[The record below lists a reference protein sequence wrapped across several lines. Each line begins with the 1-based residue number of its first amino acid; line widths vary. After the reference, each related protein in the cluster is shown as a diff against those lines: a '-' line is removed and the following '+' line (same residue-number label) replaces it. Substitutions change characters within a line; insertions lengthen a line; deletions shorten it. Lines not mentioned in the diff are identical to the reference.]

1 MRARPLH
8 KWIGIFVGIILLMWS
23 VTGVYLMVPAPRQV
37 LRHRPLPLERATI
50 SPQQA
55 RAIAVGDSGGEVR
68 SASLIHLH
76 ERIAYRIE
84 SGRRPILVDAETG
97 ERFDITAAL
106 AESIARNALDR
117 REGKARVEAVRKHDR
132 YYFSGSL
139 PVWRVSFEGV
149 DGPPSHVS
157 QLDGAF
163 VPARS
168 RLRAIMHDLHNFAI
182 VQEFVPADWVSRW
195 SAIIAGTVSVLSIL
209 TGYWLALPRGRAK
222 RRARSTEPMA
232 VR

>member
-8 KWIGIFVGIILLMWS
+8 KWIGVFVGIILLMWS
-23 VTGVYLMVPAPRQV
+23 VTGVYLMVPPPRQE
-37 LRHRPLPLERATI
+37 LRHRPLSLERATI

-55 RAIAVGDSGGEVR
+55 QTIAVGDSGGEVR
-68 SASLIHLH
+68 SVALIRIQ

-84 SGRRPILVDAETG
+84 TGRRPVLVDAETG
-97 ERFDITAAL
+97 ERLVITAAL
-106 AESIARNALDR
+106 AESIVRNTLDR
-117 REGKARVEAVRKHDR
+117 IEGKVQVEAVRKHDR

-139 PVWRVSFEGV
+139 PVWRIRFEGV

-168 RLRAIMHDLHNFAI
+168 RLRAVMHDLHNFAI
-182 VQEFVPADWVSRW
+182 IEEWVGAEWLSRW
-195 SAIIAGTVSVLSIL
+195 SAIVAGTVAVLSIL
-209 TGYWLALPRGRAK
+209 TGYWLALPRRRPK
-222 RRARSTEPMA
+222 RRTRNTEPMA

>member
-23 VTGVYLMVPAPRQV
+23 VTGVYLMVPAPRQD
-37 LRHRPLPLERATI
+37 LRPQPLSLERATI
-50 SPQQA
+50 SPRQA
-55 RAIAVGDSGGEVR
+55 RTIAVGDSGGEVR
-68 SASLIHLH
+68 SASLIRIQ

-84 SGRRPILVDAETG
+84 SGRRPILIDAETG
-97 ERFDITAAL
+97 ERLEITAAL
-106 AESIARNALDR
+106 AESIARTSLDR
-117 REGKARVEAVRKHDR
+117 MDGKVQVEAVRKYDR

-139 PVWRVSFEGV
+139 PIWRVTFEGV
-149 DGPPSHVS
+149 AGPPSHVS

-163 VPARS
+163 LPARS

-182 VQEFVPADWVSRW
+182 VEEWVGVDWVPRW

-209 TGYWLALPRGRAK
+209 TGYWLALPRRRPK

-232 VR
+232 IR